1 MNGYRMRPGESAMT
15 ALTAGWIT
23 ALCSMALATS
33 AAAQTQTPLTQT
45 PLTLRQPPAALQ
57 IQQQAQAQERTQAQP
72 AAPIKTATVTRHVTL
87 IGDATLSI
95 LAIQRSGQLA
105 APPQPMLGVQAS
117 AAYARYLKSFDHP
130 IPEHLDSSVGTVGGA
145 TSGGASN

>member
-1 MNGYRMRPGESAMT
+1 MT

-33 AAAQTQTPLTQT
+33 AAAQTQT

>member
-33 AAAQTQTPLTQT
+33 AAAQTQTPLT
-45 PLTLRQPPAALQ
+45 LRQPPAALQ
-57 IQQQAQAQERTQAQP
+57 IQQQAQAQAQP

>member
-33 AAAQTQTPLTQT
+33 AAAQTQT

>member
-1 MNGYRMRPGESAMT
+1 MNGYRTRPGESAMT
-15 ALTAGWIT
+15 ALTAGWIA
-23 ALCSMALATS
+23 ALCAMALATS

-45 PLTLRQPPAALQ
+45 PLTPQQPPAALQ
-57 IQQQAQAQERTQAQP
+57 IQQQAQAQVQP

>member
-45 PLTLRQPPAALQ
+45 SLTLQQPPAALQ
-57 IQQQAQAQERTQAQP
+57 IQQQALAQAQP